1 MCCAK
6 SYVGAR
12 NPIAQDPK
20 RCSPSESMLKSIYI
34 SNFAIINELELDFF
48 AGMSVLTGETGA
60 GKSIIVDALNLA
72 LGNRADRTIARNA
85 NKNVEVVATL
95 DVSAI
100 KLAVA
105 WLQQRDLYVGDDCV
119 LRRII
124 SSDGKSK
131 AYINSTP
138 CSVTV
143 LRSIS
148 DFFVD
153 IYGQHEHQSLMRK
166 DKQRELLDS
175 FSGNEKKMEKL
186 AALYRLWKSLKNQL
200 EIVESNQENTISQLE
215 LIRYQHQELEQLS
228 LNKDEFDNLNHQFI
242 RLNSAKELNQGGA
255 RIAQQLSG
263 ENDDAI
269 YDQLSSVI
277 GELEKLSA
285 RDEGLKESLESMQSI
300 HIQLKETANT
310 IRDYSEQI
318 SSNPQELQ
326 LLDERITAIEEVA
339 RKHKVKP
346 SELVALQASI
356 QADLERLESNHEDPE
371 KLKQSML
378 ESEQHYRTLAK
389 KISAARKSAANILN
403 KKISNSMQDLGMQGG
418 RFHIDVQAKNSPEL
432 SLTGL
437 DEIQFMVN
445 TNPGQSLGPLNKVVS
460 GGELSRLSLAIHIAT
475 ANNLCIPTLIF
486 DEVDTGVGGATAE
499 VVGKHLRKLGSDA
512 QVFCV
517 THLPQVAAQAHQHY
531 KVQKYEHDNSI
542 ATEVVHLTETAR
554 AEELARMLGGIEMTR
569 NTLEHAKEMLRQVK
583 NITT

>member
-1 MCCAK
+1 MCYAK
-6 SYVGAR
+6 SYAGAR
-12 NPIAQDPK
+12 NPITQDPK
-20 RCSPSESMLKSIYI
+20 RYSPSEHMLKSIYI
-34 SNFAIINELELDFF
+34 SNFAIINELELDFY

-72 LGNRADRTIARNA
+72 LGNRADRSAARDA

-95 DVSAI
+95 DVSTI
-100 KLAVA
+100 KPAA
-105 WLQQRDLYVGDDCV
+105 TWLQEHDLYAGDDCV

-124 SSDGKSK
+124 TPDGKSK

-148 DFFVD
+148 GFFVD
-153 IYGQHEHQSLMRK
+153 VYGQHEHQSLMRK

-175 FSGNEKKMEKL
+175 FSDNEKNIEKL
-186 AALYRLWKSLKNQL
+186 AALYRLWQSLKNQL
-200 EIVESNQENTISQLE
+200 EIAESNQESTISQLE

-228 LNKDEFDNLNHQFI
+228 LNKDEYDDLNHQFI
-242 RLNSAKELNQGGA
+242 RLNSAKELNQGGT

-263 ENDDAI
+263 ESDDAI

-277 GELEKLSA
+277 GELEKLSVK
-285 RDEGLKESLESMQSI
+285 DEGLKESLENIQSI
-300 HIQLKETANT
+300 QIQLKETANT

-326 LLDERITAIEEVA
+326 LLEERITAIEEVA

-356 QADLERLESNHEDPE
+356 QADLERLESNHENPE
-371 KLKQSML
+371 KLKQSMF

-389 KISAARKSAANILN
+389 IISTARKSAANILN
-403 KKISNSMQDLGMQGG
+403 KKISDSMQDLGMQGG
-418 RFHIDVQAKNSPEL
+418 RFHIDVQAKKLPEL

-437 DEIQFMVN
+437 DDIQFMVQ
-445 TNPGQSLGPLNKVVS
+445 TNPGQSLRPLNKVVS
-460 GGELSRLSLAIHIAT
+460 GGELSRLSLAIQMAT

-499 VVGKHLRKLGSDA
+499 VVGKHLRNLGSGA

-517 THLPQVAAQAHQHY
+517 THLPQVAAQAHHHY
-531 KVQKYEHDNSI
+531 KVKKSEQGHSI
-542 ATEVVHLTETAR
+542 ATEIAHLTETAR
-554 AEELARMLGGIEMTR
+554 AEELARMLGGIEMTH
-569 NTLEHAKEMLRQVK
+569 NTQEHAKEMLRQVK
-583 NITT
+583 S